1 MAKSI
6 EAEILE
12 VYDAAGQKRNEDDQ
26 TYWARLVQISVQGT
40 DEQWKQLDAPAQE
53 WINAGVTAKKRG
65 TDYVPFPDAP
75 PPEVEKEPEEDRFRV
90 REVKAKA
97 PAPAPDPPAAAA
109 EEAALI
115 RQRRRT
121 PRTAKVAP
129 TPVPTAAAETTSTTA
144 APKPRRA
151 RGTGNGRSKKPGVYA
166 HTQEYVVKHPN
177 ASTQD
182 IMAALTK
189 KGIIPKQNTVQSVR
203 GHTRDT
209 IKVMQRVHETDFGLK
224 V

>member
-1 MAKSI
+1 MAKTI

-12 VYDAAGQKRNEDDQ
+12 VYDAPGQKRNEDDQ

-75 PPEVEKEPEEDRFRV
+75 KPEVEKEPEEDRFRV

-97 PAPAPDPPAAAA
+97 APAPEPAR
-109 EEAALI
+109 EEEEEEVAPT
-115 RQRRRT
+115 RRRRT
-121 PRTAKVAP
+121 RTAKVAP
-129 TPVPTAAAETTSTTA
+129 TPVPTAAAETSTTE
-144 APKPRRA
+144 APKQRRA

-189 KGIIPKQNTVQSVR
+189 KGIVPKQNTVQSVR